1 MIKNNIKKLRIVRCD
16 DIETLKDSIELLK
29 GVIENQQQQISNL
42 QLEILK
48 LINPYA
54 KPSTWGNPNIN
65 PGTTNPYES
74 QPYWG
79 VNTER
84 YGYSNEDFSNVILGD
99 NTSIA
104 PNNLNITDPRPTIT
118 AEYDNMTTNRTSA
131 NDQNTW
137 YTTWGALKS
146 KKIRK

>member
-65 PGTTNPYES
+65 PYES
-74 QPYWG
+74 QPYSTEGQPYWG

-84 YGYSNEDFSNVILGD
+84 YGYSNSEDFSNVILGN
-99 NTSIA
+99 NTAIN
-104 PNNLNITDPRPTIT
+104 PNSWNITTNDPRPTIT
-118 AEYDNMTTNRTSA
+118 AEYDNMTTIDPTA
-131 NDQNTW
+131 
-137 YTTWGALKS
+137 WGALKS